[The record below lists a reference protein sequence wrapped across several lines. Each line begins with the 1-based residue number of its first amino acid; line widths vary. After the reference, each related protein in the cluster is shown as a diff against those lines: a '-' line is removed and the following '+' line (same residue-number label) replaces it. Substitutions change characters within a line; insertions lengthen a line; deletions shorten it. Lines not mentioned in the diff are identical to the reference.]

1 MLHLHLILALYSLCI
16 EVNHKWELSEFQHL
30 MRSSPE
36 IIKRWSNE
44 AQEAVNS
51 DSQMPQ
57 YHGLGL
63 LYSMRKS
70 DKLAVN
76 KMVQK
81 YSKRGFRSAHA
92 QLFLVNFCFRFPHNF
107 RGSDF
112 FSLFQVRVAARVIQE
127 EGLGWVLFMELICCY
142 FLCHNFIVSISLL
155 YLNIAPVCANYDCC
169 TKAMKSEKISME

>member
-1 MLHLHLILALYSLCI
+1 
-16 EVNHKWELSEFQHL
+16 

-36 IIKRWSNE
+36 VIKRWSNE

-112 FSLFQVRVAARVIQE
+112 FLGSRSVLLHVSSKKKDLGKLYSWNRFVIFFAIILLFPDLCYIWTLSLFAQI
-127 EGLGWVLFMELICCY
+127 M
-142 FLCHNFIVSISLL
+142 IVVQLWKK
-155 YLNIAPVCANYDCC
+155 NTVGR
-169 TKAMKSEKISME
+169 E